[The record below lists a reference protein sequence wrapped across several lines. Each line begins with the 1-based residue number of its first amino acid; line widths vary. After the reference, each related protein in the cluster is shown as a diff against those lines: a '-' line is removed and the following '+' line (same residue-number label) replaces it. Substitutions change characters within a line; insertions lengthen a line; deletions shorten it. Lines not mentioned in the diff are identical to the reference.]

1 MSSDRRAILQLLA
14 VGRINS
20 AEAERLLAAVSADWE
35 AVLALVGCVVVAA
48 ASQLHLFLP
57 IAQHISSTLAG
68 SLPAFQ
74 HLFTSISVSLGG

>member
-14 VGRINS
+14 IGRINS
-20 AEAERLLAAVSADWE
+20 AEAERLLAAIRPDWE
-35 AVLALVGCVVVAA
+35 AALALAGCVVVAA
-48 ASQLHLFLP
+48 ASQLHSFLP
-57 IAQHISSTLAG
+57 VAQHLSSTLAG